1 MWTAC
6 ITPVSRQGRPRGGP
20 PVACRHLVHQPAPQ
34 VLIHGL
40 ALTEVEALHDHH
52 SRTVSD
58 MLKYRPILG
67 EVPMSADLV
76 VVDATIP
83 IVHEGFD
90 YASLPNDVRPVVI
103 AAAAAIRARIR
114 RTTEDM
120 LEIGR
125 QLTAIKSSL
134 PHGAWRE
141 WLAAEFEMSERAA
154 QGCMQA
160 AAFADETKSANLA
173 DLPPSTVSRLI
184 AAPLPVRASL
194 LSRVEAGEKVTLS
207 DVEIEI
213 RKAKNASPV
222 PARLFQSDLVDALA
236 DLQRARAG
244 KLGVDIVALGVTL
257 AQGGA
262 LAMAGRKVTQVWAI
276 EVYHRVKELVAE
288 FARLTGRSATHETF
302 GKEGDRIDS
311 VVKILVEVES
321 KYYKVWYSYGDDRK
335 PKLDDLIRWC
345 QGLADAG
352 LIEPVKPFEPTPK
365 AKKPKKTTTDT
376 TT

>member
-6 ITPVSRQGRPRGGP
+6 ITPVSRQGRPRGAP
-20 PVACRHLVHQPAPQ
+20 PVACRHLVHQPAAQ
-34 VLIHGL
+34 VLIHCL
-40 ALTEVEALHDHH
+40 APTEVETLHDHH

-83 IVHEGFD
+83 ITHEGFD
-90 YASLPNDVRPVVI
+90 YASLPDDVRPVVI

-120 LEIGR
+120 LEIGN
-125 QLTAIKSSL
+125 QLIAIKSSL

-141 WLAAEFEMSERAA
+141 WLAAEFEMSERSA
-154 QGCMQA
+154 QGFMQA
-160 AAFADETKSANLA
+160 AAFAAETKSANFA
-173 DLPPSTVSRLI
+173 DLAPSTVSRLI
-184 AAPLPVRASL
+184 AAPAPVRASL
-194 LSRVEAGEKVTLS
+194 LSRVEAGENVKLS

-213 RKAKNASPV
+213 RKAKNAVPS
-222 PARLFQSDLVDALA
+222 PARPFQSDLMDALA
-236 DLQRARAG
+236 ELQRARAE
-244 KLGVDIVALGVTL
+244 KLGDDIVALGVTL
-257 AQGGA
+257 AEGGA
-262 LAMAGRKVTQVWAI
+262 LALAGRRVTQVWAI

-288 FARLTGRSATHETF
+288 FARLTGRSAIREAF
-302 GKEGDRIDS
+302 GKDGDRIDS
-311 VVKILVEVES
+311 VVKILVDVES
-321 KYYKVWYSYGDDRK
+321 KYYNVWFSYSGDRK
-335 PKLDDLIRWC
+335 PKSDDLIRWC

-365 AKKPKKTTTDT
+365 AKAPKKATAGTPV
-376 TT
+376 